1 MFCLTLQEDLAGI
14 ATVISKAQKIA
25 YAGPSQELNTCLAS
39 NGRPRRRLVCVSVAG
54 GKEIEVFEIE

>member
-1 MFCLTLQEDLAGI
+1 MIRLTLQEDLADI
-14 ATVISKAQKIA
+14 TTVISRAQKVA
-25 YAGPSQELNTCLAS
+25 HGGPLPDLNTCLAS

>member
-1 MFCLTLQEDLAGI
+1 MIRLTLQEDLPDV
-14 ATVISKAQKIA
+14 ATVISRAQKIA
-25 YAGPSQELNTCLAS
+25 HGGPPQEVNTCMAS